1 MRNKKCN
8 DVPVLQRHLHSL
20 LKIVGPYVIL
30 MPFIF
35 SKKSRTLVKS
45 NHQFQVLKLGVKG
58 FQDMEEPVFKLKT
71 QKLLLMLYAMLD

>member
-1 MRNKKCN
+1 M
-8 DVPVLQRHLHSL
+8 
-20 LKIVGPYVIL
+20 
-30 MPFIF
+30 
-35 SKKSRTLVKS
+35 S